1 MLKTLLPYAKKYKLF
16 AILTPLFIVG
26 EVLLETRIPLL
37 MSDIVDI
44 GIPDKNVEPEF
55 NQVFRANSQNGKCR
69 GKRKK
74 LNKTMR
80 KLSDKSKSGAF

>member
-1 MLKTLLPYAKKYKLF
+1 MNATASP
-16 AILTPLFIVG
+16 V
-26 EVLLETRIPLL
+26 
-37 MSDIVDI
+37 S
-44 GIPDKNVEPEF
+44 IPDKNVEPEF